1 MIKFKVENEKGI
13 TTVTTREDVNELED
27 AIVLSMMAI
36 SEKYDLPLDYLLS
49 TFIKCIEDNDF
60 RNSVISGFNCKDNND
75 NEEGDENEYDI
86 F

>member
-1 MIKFKVENEKGI
+1 MIKFRVENEKGT
-13 TTVTTREDVNELED
+13 TTVTTQKDVNELED
-27 AIVLSMMAI
+27 AIVLSMIAI
-36 SEKYDLPLDYLLS
+36 SEKYNLPLEFLLS

-60 RNSVISGFNCKDNND
+60 VNSMIDGFNCKDN